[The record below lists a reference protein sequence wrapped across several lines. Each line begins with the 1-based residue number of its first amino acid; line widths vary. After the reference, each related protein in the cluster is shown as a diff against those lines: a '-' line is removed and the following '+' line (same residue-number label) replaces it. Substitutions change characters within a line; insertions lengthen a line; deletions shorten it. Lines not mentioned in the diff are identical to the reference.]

1 MHVAVFADIEGSF
14 GIWRMRQ
21 CRTGTRE
28 WQYGRECLTED
39 VNCAIAGAFDAGADR
54 VTVKDTHE
62 TGFNCLPQRLDPR
75 AGYVGGHFIR
85 PTFYGDVSDYDLVL
99 YVAIHAASGT
109 PDAFFA
115 HTHYGIFAEVRIN
128 GRRVCETEIYG
139 GYLGE
144 LGLPIGL
151 VSGDEI
157 AVEQALEVLP
167 WARSVLVDKR
177 KETYTAGE
185 KSLAYL
191 RAGRAELRK
200 TAAAA
205 VAEAPS
211 MKPLILEGPLH
222 FEAVFRTEEL
232 ARRYNS
238 WGFPRVGAT
247 VEWDAGNMMEGFE
260 KLNRLTFLAR
270 RIYPFRRPFFFAMRT
285 YSRVRSRYFAPRPNR
300 EGAPAPSARGN

>member
-1 MHVAVFADIEGSF
+1 VHVAVFADIEGSF

-39 VNCAIAGAFDAGADR
+39 VNCAIGGAFDAGADK

-75 AGYVGGHFIR
+75 AGYVG
-85 PTFYGDVSDYDLVL
+85 YDLVL

-115 HTHYGIFAEVRIN
+115 HTHYGIFAEVCIN

-139 GYLGE
+139 GYMGE
-144 LGLPIGL
+144 LGMPIGL

-157 AVEQALEVLP
+157 AVEQALEVVP
-167 WARSVLVDKR
+167 WARSVVVDKR
-177 KETYTAGE
+177 KETYTSGE
-185 KSLAYL
+185 KSAAYL

-205 VAEAPS
+205 VAEASS

-222 FEAVFRTEEL
+222 FEAVFRSEEL
-232 ARRYNS
+232 ARKYNS
-238 WGFPRVGAT
+238 WDFPRVGAT
-247 VEWDAGNMMEGFE
+247 VKWEAGNMTEGFE
-260 KLNRLTFLAR
+260 KLNQLTFLAR
-270 RIYPFRRPFFFAMRT
+270 RIYPFRRPFFFAMRN
-285 YSRVRSRYFAPRPNR
+285 YSRVKSRYFAPRPNR
-300 EGAPAPSARGN
+300 EGAPAPSARDN